1 MLNKLE
7 GDTMFA
13 LEIKQDDYGVYSLHF
28 SSKDQAMIMKYY
40 EMMLKESMNTKPAPK
55 IMLAEPTEI
64 EIPIK
69 ENIVPFVSPAIVAT
83 QNVETTLPEE
93 KLEECK
99 MEEECITEMSQE
111 ELDQC
116 YANHIEEERKEQLN
130 DEQKEEQQWN
140 EDIAKM
146 EEEKQNKRNSFYQ
159 KLLFS
164 IMGESTAIYTL
175 LSAGKPIGSSGT
187 TLIVNL
193 PDSIYNAVMNDKR
206 SPQIISAHLEKVAP
220 GKNLKIEFNTAPRET
235 LEDKLFKTLGAEKV
249 GVEPNK
255 DTYTPAQPIS

>member
-1 MLNKLE
+1 
-7 GDTMFA
+7 MFA

-40 EMMLKESMNTKPAPK
+40 EMMLKESMSAKPAPK

-69 ENIVPFVSPAIVAT
+69 ENIVPFVSPAIVST
-83 QNVETTLPEE
+83 ENVETTLPEH

-116 YANHIEEERKEQLN
+116 YAKHIEEEHKEQLTN
-130 DEQKEEQQWN
+130 EQKEEQQWN
-140 EDIAKM
+140 ADIAKM

-164 IMGESTAIYTL
+164 IMSESTTIFTM

-187 TLIVNL
+187 TLMVNL
-193 PDSIYNAVMNDKR
+193 PDAIYDSIMNDKR
-206 SPQIISAHLEKVAP
+206 ASHIISTHLEKVAP
-220 GKNLKIEFNTAPRET
+220 GKNLKIEFNTAPPEI
-235 LEDKLFKTLGAEKV
+235 LEDKLFRTLGAEKV

-255 DTYTPAQPIS
+255 EHYTPAQPIS